1 MSGIASA
8 ALILSLALVVLPG
21 SPRCRLTPDDTG
33 RRVLLVGARRVAW
46 GVGCVAVGVAALL
59 PLPTVVAVAVLGATL
74 GLRYRR
80 RRRYLRRSREGQA
93 LEAALELVVGELR
106 AGAHPVRAFSIA
118 ADETGGPVAVA
129 LRAVAARARLGA
141 DVTAGL
147 LAAARS
153 SALPAY
159 WERLA
164 VCWQLGSDHGLAI
177 ASLMR
182 AAQRDVAER
191 QRFSARVSAGMAGQC
206 GHIGNPAAARGAAWS
221 TDRRPA
227 AELSADGTRGRMA
240 AGGRADTGLRRAA
253 VVGPDHRSASV
264 VSAAAVLL
272 AMALWLGAGPSVVR
286 ARAGRPP
293 RAHRPHQGLLLGRT
307 DVADPL
313 AVAASLDVLA
323 VCLAAGMAVSTAA
336 AATAAVAPPRLA
348 RVLRR
353 AADLLALGADPNIA
367 WSRPPDLPP
376 GTHDAQTDAV
386 LRLARRSAASG
397 AALADGIV
405 ELAVQ
410 VRHDAAQAA
419 AAAAERAG
427 VLIAGPLGLCFL
439 PAFLC
444 VGIVPLVVGLA
455 GDVLQFGLV

>member
-191 QRFSARVSAGMAGQC
+191 QRFSARVSAGMAG
-206 GHIGNPAAARGAAWS
+206 ARA
-221 TDRRPA
+221 
-227 AELSADGTRGRMA
+227 
-240 AGGRADTGLRRAA
+240 
-253 VVGPDHRSASV
+253 
-264 VSAAAVLL
+264 SAAILAILPLLGVLL
-272 AMALWLGAGPSVVR
+272 GQLIGARPLSFLGAGPSVVR